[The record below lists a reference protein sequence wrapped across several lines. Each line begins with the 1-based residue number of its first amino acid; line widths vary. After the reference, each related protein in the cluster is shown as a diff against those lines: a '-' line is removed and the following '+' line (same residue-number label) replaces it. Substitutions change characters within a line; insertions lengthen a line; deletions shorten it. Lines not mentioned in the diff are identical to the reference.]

1 MTASLGV
8 AFSLTHLLTK
18 VEETKQRRDMTGI
31 EQPSAPQKINIR
43 LNVWSLTQFWALPWL
58 NK

>member
-18 VEETKQRRDMTGI
+18 VEETKQRLDMTGI
-31 EQPSAPQKINIR
+31 EQPSAPQVINIR
-43 LNVWSLTQFWALPWL
+43 LNVWSLTPFWALPWL
-58 NK
+58 NE